1 MADREIDQA
10 AMPEVPNMPNEL
22 NHVLVYALNYGRDL
36 VNDGKMIIPF
46 TVLLIGGKP
55 FVRHHEGA
63 STTECYKMA
72 QHEVEG
78 ARGAQAY
85 ALCYDGYLD
94 TPDGPMDCI
103 IAEGGVPGADTGY
116 AIGYLY
122 SLGDDRKPKI
132 ATTASFIG
140 KAPNF
145 MKDLVGEPEAPVD
158 TDAWADEALAAEQ
171 GSNGKINTVE
181 DGEILEANV
190 EENFGEPV
198 KDAKIETINNGEIL
212 EEDNAKNFGEP
223 LKGEQATTIKNGETL
238 EDDNANEFGEPVK

>member
-1 MADREIDQA
+1 MQMADREIDQA

-46 TVLLIGGKP
+46 TVLLIGDKP
-55 FVRHHEGA
+55 FLRHHEGA
-63 STTECYKMA
+63 STTQCYQMA

-85 ALCYDGYLD
+85 ALCYDGYLE
-94 TPDGPMDCI
+94 TSDGPMDCI

-122 SLGDDRKPKI
+122 SLDEDGKPKI

-145 MKDLVGEPEAPVD
+145 MKDLKGEPEAPID
-158 TDAWADEALAAEQ
+158 TDAWAEEALAAEQ
-171 GSNGKINTVE
+171 ASSDKIDTVKDGEALE
-181 DGEILEANV
+181 DNVAKDFGEPVDPVKVETIKNGEILEGDNAKD
-190 EENFGEPV
+190 FGEPV
-198 KDAKIETINNGEIL
+198 KGE
-212 EEDNAKNFGEP
+212 
-223 LKGEQATTIKNGETL
+223 
-238 EDDNANEFGEPVK
+238 